1 MSLSKGNFKEVT
13 QGKKI
18 EREWKRIL
26 ENAAIAVTDILKTI
40 FQERLIISRI
50 PIKAPCLI

>member
-1 MSLSKGNFKEVT
+1 MSLSKGNFKEVA

-18 EREWKRIL
+18 EREWQRIL
-26 ENAAIAVTDILKTI
+26 ENAAIAVTVILKTI

-50 PIKAPCLI
+50 PIKPPCLI